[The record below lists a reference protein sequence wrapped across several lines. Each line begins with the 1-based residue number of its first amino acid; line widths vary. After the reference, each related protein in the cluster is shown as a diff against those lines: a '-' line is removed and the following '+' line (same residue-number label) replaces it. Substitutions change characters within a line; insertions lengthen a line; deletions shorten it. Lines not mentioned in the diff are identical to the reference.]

1 MLAGITD
8 HSIVSSDIGGVARV
22 SGNPFC
28 LDKKARLTIV

>member
-1 MLAGITD
+1 MLVGITN
-8 HSIVSSDIGGVARV
+8 HSVVSSDIGGVERV